1 MSDGNRYAI
10 TIKAYLINNRFNLD
24 SLNLSINLFTGKITQ
39 YRGTYYLEIA
49 YTDKNSETEKVSG
62 AWFVT
67 LPMSIGR
74 DDNDNVM
81 FMVDHK
87 KNIIPPDSIFA
98 KMKVFSDSL
107 KNAGNGKM
115 NR

>member
-74 DDNDNVM
+74 DDNDNVV

-98 KMKVFSDSL
+98 KMKVFL
-107 KNAGNGKM
+107 
-115 NR
+115 